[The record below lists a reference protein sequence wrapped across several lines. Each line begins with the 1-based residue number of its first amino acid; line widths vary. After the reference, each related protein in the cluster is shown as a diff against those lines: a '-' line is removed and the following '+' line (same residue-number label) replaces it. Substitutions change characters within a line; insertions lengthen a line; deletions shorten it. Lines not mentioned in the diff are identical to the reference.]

1 MLNLFP
7 RFRFPL
13 MFRYVHERHVAS
25 LRFDIEQLQ
34 NALNY
39 EHKQCEEQL
48 AHQLKHANLAL
59 AESHARAAKPRN
71 ELKVA
76 EANHTKALQALELAY
91 QKSKAD
97 MQRLNERLSKA
108 LVAQAAVLPFA
119 TFRQGEVSYDRR

>member
-39 EHKQCEEQL
+39 EHKQCEGRL

-71 ELKVA
+71 ELK
-76 EANHTKALQALELAY
+76 ALDAAY
-91 QKSKAD
+91 QKDKEQMARIFRSPAYH
-97 MQRLNERLSKA
+97 QELGYA
-108 LVAQAAVLPFA
+108 ILPFA
-119 TFRQGEVSYDRR
+119 TFRQQEVSYS